1 MQRYCCGFA
10 FSKGDDLVL
19 LIQKNRPDWQRGR
32 FNGIGGKIEFGETPL
47 DAMIRETKEETGL
60 EDLPWEP
67 FAVLS
72 GMGWEVFFFVARN
85 VDVVAARQL
94 TDEMLA
100 VCPSDALPNNV
111 IPNLKALIP
120 LALDKTIARPIWL
133 TDNSVRI
140 AA

>member
-1 MQRYCCGFA
+1 MLWFC
-10 FSKGDDLVL
+10 L
-19 LIQKNRPDWQRGR
+19 LEGRRPGSSDPEEPPGLAEGR
-32 FNGIGGKIEFGETPL
+32 FNGIGGQIEFGETPL

-72 GMGWEVFFFVARN
+72 GQGWEVFFFMARN

-100 VCPSDALPNNV
+100 VCPSDALPSAV
-111 IPNLKALIP
+111 IPNLKVLIP
-120 LALDKTIARPIWL
+120 LALDKTLARPIWL
-133 TDNSVRI
+133 TDNSIRI